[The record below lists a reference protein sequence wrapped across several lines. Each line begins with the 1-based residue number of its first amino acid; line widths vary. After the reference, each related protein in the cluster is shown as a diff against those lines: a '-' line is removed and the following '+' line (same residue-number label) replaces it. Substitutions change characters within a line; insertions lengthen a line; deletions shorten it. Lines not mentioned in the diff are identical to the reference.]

1 MIHGEQL
8 GVSDGR
14 LRLIVGMSM
23 TFRLGPWFRGN
34 QNLPVK

>member
-23 TFRLGPWFRGN
+23 TFRLGFGFTGN
-34 QNLPVK
+34 QSF